1 MKKLL
6 LATIFVLTSI
16 FTFSQVANYV
26 YTATTSTWAA
36 NATPTVITGLQSTSS
51 ADVNDVLSAAIN
63 IGFTFN
69 YGFTDYT
76 QFKASENGF
85 ITFNTANT
93 SSQPTNNLN
102 TSTERTIVAVLWDDN
117 NLTYNSSP
125 YSNVNYKLTGTSPS
139 RVLTIEWSRLTW
151 IKTNNTSGTIN
162 CQIKLYE
169 TTNVIEFIYDR
180 STTGYSLTNNPTTSI
195 GLGGPTSG
203 DFLSLSDLKAST
215 YPTSSNVTETS
226 TIGTTPMGLISG
238 SSNNSTNNKF
248 SSAQLT
254 TRIGNGTKYRF
265 TPPLVNDNCS
275 GAIAMTVNSGTTC
288 TTTTSGTTVG
298 GTQSST
304 ACSGTADEDVWYK
317 FTATQ
322 ASHDLR
328 ETPGT
333 IGDAVVQ
340 LYSGTCASL
349 TSISCI
355 DNYSVSDETY
365 SATGLT
371 SGNTYYVRV
380 HSYGNGTGQGTFT
393 MCVTSPCLGT
403 PTSSAGTSVTSTS
416 FSANWSAVSGVSS
429 YLLDVATNNTFT
441 TMVSGYSALSVGNVT
456 TYSVTG
462 LSASTT
468 YYFRVRV
475 DNSICTNSTTQTV
488 ITKPANDES
497 ASAITVTANS
507 TGTCTT
513 TTTST
518 TIGATQTLAAQS
530 SYGTADDD
538 VWYKFVATA
547 PSLDMTV
554 SLGTIGDLVVEA
566 YTSSLVSI
574 GVVDG
579 SFSTESVSF
588 TGLTIGSTY
597 YFRIYSF
604 GSSVSN
610 RGTFTICLATPPEIA
625 TSGTLTSFSSCS
637 GTVSSEK
644 SFSITGY
651 GLLANI
657 TLTAPTGFELST
669 TSGGTFTSP
678 ITLTQSGGGVSATTI
693 YVRMKSNATGS
704 PSGDISCAS
713 TSATTQTVAASG
725 LVTTSVTPAVSASGT
740 SSICSGT
747 SVTFTAT
754 PTNGGAGPSYQ
765 WKLNGGN
772 VGTNSTAY
780 SNAGLANGDIVS
792 VVMTANN
799 ICQTESTG
807 TSNSTTMSVSQPS
820 VGGTVTPNQT
830 VSSGGTASTISLT
843 GNTGSVVKWQYDV
856 ASTFTTAVD
865 VTNTTTSVLGSS
877 MGSFNQTKYYRAVVQ
892 NGTCSSINS
901 SYVKI
906 TVATGLPIELLYF
919 NGTAHGRI
927 NNLYWSTA
935 SENNND
941 YFNIEKSSDDE
952 IWVDIDK
959 QKGAGN
965 SSTQLYY
972 SFSDNN
978 VEKIINYYRLKQTD
992 YDGNFKYSD
1001 IISIDNRDNDSK
1013 EIYRVVNVLGQEV
1026 DLQYYR
1032 GLVIIEY
1039 SDGSSIKI
1047 IK

>member
-6 LATIFVLTSI
+6 LATIFVLTNI

-26 YTATTSTWAA
+26 YTATTSTWAT
-36 NATPTVITGLQSTSS
+36 NATPTTLIGNSQNN
-51 ADVNDVLSAAIN
+51 AISAATS
-63 IGFTFN
+63 IGFNFVYDGT
-69 YGFTDYT
+69 TYT
-76 QFKASENGF
+76 QFKASSSGF
-85 ITFNTANT
+85 ITFNTAST
-93 SSQPTNNLN
+93 SAQTTNNL
-102 TSTERTIVAVLWDDN
+102 TSSTDKILAVLWDN
-117 NLTYNSSP
+117 NKTGLAG
-125 YSNVNYKLTGTSPS
+125 NVNYKLTGTSPN
-139 RVLTIEWSRLTW
+139 RILTVEWLKLAW
-151 IKTNNTSGTIN
+151 ITGNNTGGTIS

-169 TTNVIEFIYDR
+169 TTNVIEYIYDR
-180 STTGYSLTNNPTTSI
+180 SSTSATYSLTVANSASI
-195 GLGGPTSG
+195 GLCGSTAG
-203 DFLSLSDLKAST
+203 DFISLSDLKAAPTKST
-215 YPTSSNVTETS
+215 TTETA
-226 TIGTTPMGLISG
+226 TIGTSPVDFLPKAG
-238 SSNNSTNNKF
+238 S
-248 SSAQLT
+248 AIT
-254 TRIGNGTKYRF
+254 TIVVSGTKYRF

-275 GAIAMTVNSGTTC
+275 GAIAMTVNGSTTC

-298 GTQSST
+298 GTLSST
-304 ACSGTADEDVWYK
+304 ACSGAADDDVWYK

-371 SGNTYYVRV
+371 TGNTYYVRV

-403 PTSSAGTSVTSTS
+403 PTSSAGTSITSTS
-416 FSANWSAVSGVSS
+416 FSANWSAVSGVTS

-475 DNSICTNSTTQTV
+475 NNSICTNSSTQTV
-488 ITKPANDES
+488 VTKPANDES
-497 ASAITVTANS
+497 SGAVTLTTNS

-538 VWYKFVATA
+538 VWFVFVATA
-547 PSLDMTV
+547 ASLDMTI

-597 YFRIYSF
+597 YVRVYSF

-657 TLTAPTGFELST
+657 TITAPTGFELST

-693 YVRMKSNATGS
+693 YVRMKSTATGS
-704 PSGDISCAS
+704 PSGNITCTS
-713 TSATTQTVAASG
+713 TSATTQNVAVSG
-725 LVTTSVTPAVSASGT
+725 VVTPS
-740 SSICSGT
+740 
-747 SVTFTAT
+747 
-754 PTNGGAGPSYQ
+754 
-765 WKLNGGN
+765 
-772 VGTNSTAY
+772 
-780 SNAGLANGDIVS
+780 
-792 VVMTANN
+792 
-799 ICQTESTG
+799 
-807 TSNSTTMSVSQPS
+807 S
-820 VGGTVTPNQT
+820 VGGSVASDQN
-830 VSSGGTASTISLT
+830 VVSGGNATTVNLTGHTGSVTKWQRSTISDFST
-843 GNTGSVVKWQYDV
+843 STDVV
-856 ASTFTTAVD
+856 
-865 VTNTTTSVLGSS
+865 NTTTSLSGSS
-877 MGSFNQTKYYRAVVQ
+877 MGAITQTVYYRAVVQ
-892 NGTCSSINS
+892 NGTCATANS
-901 SYVKI
+901 AYVKI
-906 TVATGLPIELLYF
+906 TMVASLPIELLYF
-919 NGTAHGRI
+919 NGVAYGRV
-927 NNLYWSTA
+927 NNLYWSTV

-941 YFNIEKSSDDE
+941 YFNIEKTIDGSDWNPIVTIE
-952 IWVDIDK
+952 
-959 QKGAGN
+959 GAGN
-965 SSTQLYY
+965 SNNQLYY
-972 SFSDNN
+972 SFVDED
-978 VEKIINYYRLKQTD
+978 VESIINYYRLKQTD

-1001 IISIDNRDNDSK
+1001 IISIDNTNKVK
-1013 EIYRVVNVLGQEV
+1013 EIDKITNILGQEV

-1032 GLVIIEY
+1032 GLVIIY
-1039 SDGSSIKI
+1039 YTDGSSQKMIK
-1047 IK
+1047 

>member
-6 LATIFVLTSI
+6 LASIFVLTSI
-16 FTFSQVANYV
+16 FAFSQVANYV
-26 YTATTSTWAA
+26 YTATTSTWAS
-36 NATPTVITGLQSTSS
+36 NATPTTLIGNSQNNAISS
-51 ADVNDVLSAAIN
+51 ATS
-63 IGFTFN
+63 IGFNFVYDGT
-69 YGFTDYT
+69 TYT
-76 QFKASENGF
+76 QFKASSSGF
-85 ITFNTANT
+85 ITFNTAST
-93 SSQPTNNLN
+93 AAQTTNNL
-102 TSTERTIVAVLWDDN
+102 TSSTDKILAVLWDDN
-117 NLTYNSSP
+117 KTGLAG
-125 YSNVNYKLTGTSPS
+125 NVNYKLTGTSPN
-139 RVLTIEWSRLTW
+139 RILTVEWLKLAW
-151 IKTNNTSGTIN
+151 ITGNNTGGTIS

-169 TTNVIEFIYDR
+169 TTNVIEYIYDR
-180 STTGYSLTNNPTTSI
+180 SSTSATYSLTYANSASI
-195 GLGGPTSG
+195 GLCGSTAG
-203 DFLSLSDLKAST
+203 DFISLSDLKAS
-215 YPTSSNVTETS
+215 PTKSTTTETA
-226 TIGTTPMGLISG
+226 TIGTSPVNFLPKTGGQI
-238 SSNNSTNNKF
+238 
-248 SSAQLT
+248 T
-254 TRIGNGTKYRF
+254 TIVVSGTKYRF

-275 GAIAMTVNSGTTC
+275 GAIAMTVNGSTTC

-298 GTQSST
+298 GTQSVA

-441 TMVSGYSALSVGNVT
+441 TMVSGYSSLSVGNVT

-475 DNSICTNSTTQTV
+475 NNSTCTNSTTQTV
-488 ITKPANDES
+488 ITKPVNDES
-497 ASAITVTANS
+497 SGAVTLTTNS

-538 VWYKFVATA
+538 VWFVFVATA
-547 PSLDMTV
+547 ASLDMTI
-554 SLGTIGDLVVEA
+554 SLGTIGDLVMEA
-566 YTSSLVSI
+566 YTNSLVSI
-574 GVVDG
+574 GVVDA
-579 SFSTESVSF
+579 SFSTEYVSF

-597 YFRIYSF
+597 YVRVYSF

-625 TSGTLTSFSSCS
+625 TSGTLTSFSSCA

-657 TLTAPTGFELST
+657 TITAPTGFELST
-669 TSGGTFTSP
+669 TSGGSFTSP

-704 PSGDISCAS
+704 PSGNITCAS
-713 TSATTQTVAASG
+713 TSATTQNV
-725 LVTTSVTPAVSASGT
+725 AVSG
-740 SSICSGT
+740 
-747 SVTFTAT
+747 V
-754 PTNGGAGPSYQ
+754 
-765 WKLNGGN
+765 
-772 VGTNSTAY
+772 
-780 SNAGLANGDIVS
+780 VS
-792 VVMTANN
+792 PV
-799 ICQTESTG
+799 
-807 TSNSTTMSVSQPS
+807 S
-820 VGGTVTPNQT
+820 VGGSVASNQN
-830 VSSGGTASTISLT
+830 VVSGGNAATVNLSGHTGSVTKWQRSTISDFST
-843 GNTGSVVKWQYDV
+843 VTDV
-856 ASTFTTAVD
+856 A
-865 VTNTTTSVLGSS
+865 NTTTSVSGAS
-877 MGSFNQTKYYRAVVQ
+877 MGAITESIYYRAVVQ
-892 NGTCSSINS
+892 SGTCATANS
-901 SYVKI
+901 AYVKI
-906 TVATGLPIELLYF
+906 TMVSSLPIELLYF
-919 NGTAHGRI
+919 NGVAYGRV

-952 IWVDIDK
+952 IWEIIDK

-965 SSTQLYY
+965 SSNQLYY

>member
-6 LATIFVLTSI
+6 LATIFVLTNI
-16 FTFSQVANYV
+16 FAFSQVANYV
-26 YTATTSTWAA
+26 YTATTSTWAT
-36 NATPTVITGLQSTSS
+36 NATPTTLIGNSQNN
-51 ADVNDVLSAAIN
+51 AISAATS
-63 IGFTFN
+63 IGFNFVYDGT
-69 YGFTDYT
+69 TYT
-76 QFKASENGF
+76 QFKASSSGF
-85 ITFNTANT
+85 ITFNTAST
-93 SSQPTNNLN
+93 SAQTTNNL
-102 TSTERTIVAVLWDDN
+102 TSSTDKILAVLWDN
-117 NLTYNSSP
+117 NKTGLAG
-125 YSNVNYKLTGTSPS
+125 NVNYKLTGTSPN
-139 RVLTIEWSRLTW
+139 RILTVEWLKLAW
-151 IKTNNTSGTIN
+151 ITGNNTGGTIS

-169 TTNVIEFIYDR
+169 TTNVIEYIYDR
-180 STTGYSLTNNPTTSI
+180 SSTSATYSLTYANSASI
-195 GLGGPTSG
+195 GLCGSTAG
-203 DFLSLSDLKAST
+203 DFISLSDLKAAPTKST
-215 YPTSSNVTETS
+215 TTETA
-226 TIGTTPMGLISG
+226 TIGTSPVDFLPKSG
-238 SSNNSTNNKF
+238 S
-248 SSAQLT
+248 AIT
-254 TRIGNGTKYRF
+254 TIVVSGTKYRF

-275 GAIAMTVNSGTTC
+275 GAIAMTVNGSTTC

-298 GTQSST
+298 GTQSVA

-349 TSISCI
+349 TSIACI

-403 PTSSAGTSVTSTS
+403 PTSSAGTSITSSS
-416 FSANWSAVSGVSS
+416 FSANWSAVSGVTD
-429 YLLDVATNNTFT
+429 YLLDVSTNNTFT
-441 TMVSGYSALSVGNVT
+441 SMVSGYSALSVGNVT

-462 LSASTT
+462 LSTSTT

-475 DNSICTNSTTQTV
+475 NNSICTNSTTQTV

-497 ASAITVTANS
+497 SGAVTLTTNS

-538 VWYKFVATA
+538 VWFKFVAAA

-574 GVVDG
+574 GIVDG

-588 TGLTIGSTY
+588 TGLTVGSTY
-597 YFRIYSF
+597 YVRVYSF

-610 RGTFTICLATPPEIA
+610 RGTFTVCLATPPEIA
-625 TSGTLTSFSSCS
+625 TSGTLASFSSCS

-657 TLTAPTGFELST
+657 TITAPTGFELST

-693 YVRMKSNATGS
+693 YVRMKSTATGS
-704 PSGDISCAS
+704 PSGNITCAS
-713 TSATTQTVAASG
+713 TSATTQNV
-725 LVTTSVTPAVSASGT
+725 AVSG
-740 SSICSGT
+740 
-747 SVTFTAT
+747 V
-754 PTNGGAGPSYQ
+754 
-765 WKLNGGN
+765 
-772 VGTNSTAY
+772 
-780 SNAGLANGDIVS
+780 VS
-792 VVMTANN
+792 PV
-799 ICQTESTG
+799 
-807 TSNSTTMSVSQPS
+807 S
-820 VGGTVTPNQT
+820 VGGVVDSNQS
-830 VSSGGTASTISLT
+830 VLSGGNAATVNLSGHTGSVTKWQRSTISDFST
-843 GNTGSVVKWQYDV
+843 STDV
-856 ASTFTTAVD
+856 A
-865 VTNTTTSVLGSS
+865 NTTTSVSGAS
-877 MGSFNQTKYYRAVVQ
+877 MGAITQTIYYRAVVQ
-892 NGTCSSINS
+892 SGTCASTNS
-901 SYVKI
+901 AYVKI
-906 TVATGLPIELLYF
+906 TMVAALPIELLYF
-919 NGTAHGRI
+919 NGVAYSRI

-941 YFNIEKSSDDE
+941 YFNIEKSSGNE
-952 IWVDIDK
+952 IWEIIDK

-965 SSTQLYY
+965 SSIQLYY

>member
-6 LATIFVLTSI
+6 LVAIFVLTNI
-16 FTFSQVANYV
+16 VAFSQVANYV
-26 YTATTSTWAA
+26 YTATTSTWTA

-51 ADVNDVLSAAIN
+51 ADVNDVLSSAIN

-238 SSNNSTNNKF
+238 SSNNSTNNNF
-248 SSAQLT
+248 SSGQLT

-275 GAIAMTVNSGTTC
+275 GAIEMTVNSGTTC

-298 GTQSST
+298 GTQSVA

-349 TSISCI
+349 TSIACI

-416 FSANWSAVSGVSS
+416 FSANWSAVSGVTS

-475 DNSICTNSTTQTV
+475 NNSICTNSTTQTV
-488 ITKPANDES
+488 ITKPINDES
-497 ASAITVTANS
+497 ASAITVTVNS

-625 TSGTLTSFSSCS
+625 TSGTLTSFSSCT

-657 TLTAPTGFELST
+657 TITAPTGFELST

-693 YVRMKSNATGS
+693 YVRMKSTATGS
-704 PSGDISCAS
+704 PSGNITCAS
-713 TSATTQTVAASG
+713 TSATTQNV
-725 LVTTSVTPAVSASGT
+725 AVSG
-740 SSICSGT
+740 
-747 SVTFTAT
+747 V
-754 PTNGGAGPSYQ
+754 
-765 WKLNGGN
+765 
-772 VGTNSTAY
+772 
-780 SNAGLANGDIVS
+780 VS
-792 VVMTANN
+792 PV
-799 ICQTESTG
+799 
-807 TSNSTTMSVSQPS
+807 S
-820 VGGTVTPNQT
+820 VGGVVDSNQS
-830 VSSGGTASTISLT
+830 VLSGGNAATVNLSGHTGSVTKWQRSTISDFST
-843 GNTGSVVKWQYDV
+843 STDV
-856 ASTFTTAVD
+856 A
-865 VTNTTTSVLGSS
+865 NTTTSVSGAS
-877 MGSFNQTKYYRAVVQ
+877 MGAITESIYYRAVVQ
-892 NGTCSSINS
+892 SGTCATANS
-901 SYVKI
+901 AYVKI
-906 TVATGLPIELLYF
+906 TMVAALPIELLYF
-919 NGTAHGRI
+919 NGVAYSRV

-952 IWVDIDK
+952 IWEIIDK